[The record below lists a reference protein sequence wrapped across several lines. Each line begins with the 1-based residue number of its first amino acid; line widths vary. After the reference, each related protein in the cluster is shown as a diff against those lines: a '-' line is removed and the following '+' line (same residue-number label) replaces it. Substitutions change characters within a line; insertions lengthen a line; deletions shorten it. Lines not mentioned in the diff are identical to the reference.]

1 MADLFLEAA
10 KYLTDADFNEYL
22 ELQTDQLKIADSML
36 DAYVDKKQAELQNT
50 TLELT
55 LTMESYNEKVTG
67 SMVNNTKLR
76 DYLNYSGIYPIGKD
90 SLGLRVGLI
99 NKNGTEAIIGIK
111 KYIRQLSEFMPYYE
125 EYKSK

>member
-1 MADLFLEAA
+1 
-10 KYLTDADFNEYL
+10 
-22 ELQTDQLKIADSML
+22 
-36 DAYVDKKQAELQNT
+36 
-50 TLELT
+50 
-55 LTMESYNEKVTG
+55 MESNNEKVTG

-76 DYLNYSGIYPIGKD
+76 DYLNYNGIYPIGKD

-125 EYKSK
+125 EYKSI

>member
-1 MADLFLEAA
+1 
-10 KYLTDADFNEYL
+10 
-22 ELQTDQLKIADSML
+22 
-36 DAYVDKKQAELQNT
+36 
-50 TLELT
+50 
-55 LTMESYNEKVTG
+55 MESYNEKVTG

-76 DYLNYSGIYPIGKD
+76 DYLNYSGIYSIGKD

>member
-1 MADLFLEAA
+1 MADLFFEAA
-10 KYLTDADFNEYL
+10 KYSTHKDFNEYL
-22 ELQTDQLKIADSML
+22 ELQVAALKTADPML
-36 DAYVDKKQAELQNT
+36 DAYANKKWAALQNT

-55 LTMESYNEKVTG
+55 LNMESYNEKVTG

-76 DYLNYSGIYPIGKD
+76 DYLNYNGIYPIGKD

>member
-1 MADLFLEAA
+1 
-10 KYLTDADFNEYL
+10 
-22 ELQTDQLKIADSML
+22 
-36 DAYVDKKQAELQNT
+36 
-50 TLELT
+50 
-55 LTMESYNEKVTG
+55 MESNNEKVTG

-76 DYLNYSGIYPIGKD
+76 DYLNYSGINPIGKD

-111 KYIRQLSEFMPYYE
+111 KFIRQLSEFMPYYE

>member
-36 DAYVDKKQAELQNT
+36 DAYVDKKQEELQNT
-50 TLELT
+50 TLEST
-55 LTMESYNEKVTG
+55 LTMESYNEGMTCSVA
-67 SMVNNTKLR
+67 NNATLR
-76 DYLNYSGIYPIGKD
+76 DYLNYKGISPIGKD
-90 SLGLRVGLI
+90 SLGLRIGLI
-99 NKNGTEAIIGIK
+99 NKNGTEAIIEIK
-111 KYIRQLSEFMPYYE
+111 KFIPQLSEFMPYYE

>member
-1 MADLFLEAA
+1 
-10 KYLTDADFNEYL
+10 
-22 ELQTDQLKIADSML
+22 
-36 DAYVDKKQAELQNT
+36 
-50 TLELT
+50 
-55 LTMESYNEKVTG
+55 MESYNEKVTG

-99 NKNGTEAIIGIK
+99 NKNGTEAIIEIK
-111 KYIRQLSEFMPYYE
+111 KFIPQLSEFMPYYE

>member
-36 DAYVDKKQAELQNT
+36 DAYVDKKQEELQNT
-50 TLELT
+50 TLEST
-55 LTMESYNEKVTG
+55 LTMESNNEKVTG

-76 DYLNYSGIYPIGKD
+76 DYLNYNGIYPIGKD
-90 SLGLRVGLI
+90 SLELRVG
-99 NKNGTEAIIGIK
+99 
-111 KYIRQLSEFMPYYE
+111 
-125 EYKSK
+125 

>member
-1 MADLFLEAA
+1 
-10 KYLTDADFNEYL
+10 
-22 ELQTDQLKIADSML
+22 
-36 DAYVDKKQAELQNT
+36 
-50 TLELT
+50 
-55 LTMESYNEKVTG
+55 MESNNEKVTG

-99 NKNGTEAIIGIK
+99 NKNGTEVIIGIK
-111 KYIRQLSEFMPYYE
+111 KFIRQFSEFMPYYE